1 VREEVRDVTQAL
13 RAPAAAAVLLTLAG
27 CAASVGPPTIAR
39 DRFDYVEAIS
49 ASWKNQMLL
58 NLVKVRY
65 SDVPVFLDVTSVLN
79 AYGIDNELHISG
91 QAAPVG
97 RSGDTFLGA
106 EGITHYTDHPTIT
119 YVPVLGDKFAKSFM
133 SPIPVSGILLLIQS
147 GYPADFVMRV
157 CVSSVNGIEN
167 AYGGR
172 YGRPGDPKFKEL
184 VTLMREDQS
193 RGGLGFEPRTGT
205 GKRAMAFVFKP
216 HEDDAMLRRHARIKE
231 LLGVKPETRELD
243 VGYGSFATE
252 STEMAVL
259 TRSMFQVM
267 VDISSYIDVPD
278 NDVAEGRVHSRPRTP
293 DELMMYPALIA
304 VRNSAE
310 RPQDA
315 YVAIQYRNR
324 WYWIDDRDDRS
335 KTIFS
340 FLMLMFS
347 LTETGTSQAAPILTV
362 PAR

>member
-1 VREEVRDVTQAL
+1 
-13 RAPAAAAVLLTLAG
+13 
-27 CAASVGPPTIAR
+27 
-39 DRFDYVEAIS
+39 
-49 ASWKNQMLL
+49 
-58 NLVKVRY
+58 VKVRY

-79 AYGIDNELHISG
+79 AYGIDNEVHISG

-147 GYPADFVMRV
+147 GYPADYVMRV
-157 CVSSVNGIEN
+157 CVSSVNGIDN

-172 YGRPGDPKFKEL
+172 FGRAGDPKFKEL
-184 VTLMREDQS
+184 VTLLREDQS
-193 RGGLGFEPRTGT
+193 AGGLGFEPRPGT

-216 HEDDAMLRRHARIKE
+216 HGDDAMERRHKRIRE
-231 LLGVKPETRELD
+231 LLGVKPDIRELD

-252 STEMAVL
+252 NTEMAML

-267 VDISSYIDVPD
+267 MDVSSYIEVPESEV
-278 NDVAEGRVHSRPRTP
+278 NEGRVHSRPRTQE
-293 DELMMYPALIA
+293 ELMMYPELVA
-304 VRNSAE
+304 VRNSVEKPA
-310 RPQDA
+310 DA
-315 YVAIQYRNR
+315 YAAIQYRKR
-324 WYWIDDRDDRS
+324 WYWIDDRDEKS
-335 KTIFS
+335 KAIFS

-347 LTETGTSQAAPILTV
+347 LTETGTTQAAPVLTV